1 MKKVGGALLGLTLLV
16 FFVIPG
22 AAVQWAGR
30 ERQTPKLPALSAWR
44 LESAQTEEA
53 ESAAA
58 EAGTEGAE
66 IEGLWALIGV
76 TAEELE
82 TYVAGVVAAEMPAS
96 FEPEALKAQAVAA
109 RTYAVRDML
118 QTGGGFPQGQAYRS
132 PEEQAA
138 LWGEDYPVWAEKIRQ
153 AVAATRG
160 EILTYEQEPILAV
173 FCAASAGVTESAG
186 NVWST
191 DLPYLQSVA
200 SPGDREAP
208 QFAVTVR
215 IPREQAA
222 AALLAACPAAGD
234 LSGDLSPKL
243 RIEDYTPAGY
253 VKTVRVGAGS
263 LTGRQ
268 FREALGLRSSAFTLE
283 FAGDELVVTTRGHG
297 HGAGMSQ
304 YGAQALA
311 REGKTYRE
319 ILAYYYQNCDLVKM
333 E

>member
-1 MKKVGGALLGLTLLV
+1 MAQPLYETEDERRERALLVSIDTGE
-16 FFVIPG
+16 FD
-22 AAVQWAGR
+22 AAV
-30 ERQTPKLPALSAWR
+30 S
-44 LESAQTEEA
+44 LEELA
-53 ESAAA
+53 ELAATA
-58 EAGTEGAE
+58 GAE
-66 IEGLWALIGV
+66 VVDTAIQKKETPDKATCLGSGR
-76 TAEELE
+76 AEELE

-243 RIEDYTPAGY
+243 RSEEHTPAGY